1 MFSDDGHE
9 HRLSPPHNKINDA
22 DYGDSQCRSSI
33 QESGLQLCAISKS
46 LCHYAI
52 ISVASISRS
61 PSVTAFI
68 KFLSGIPFSLK
79 PSATTKNIDC
89 PVVFFPYIWQ
99 IVTVRLISLLL
110 HLEGEGIELH
120 FRYSSYHPEAS
131 TPRNPLFFSGQLSLF
146 ITPNPLWE
154 SLL

>member
-9 HRLSPPHNKINDA
+9 HRLSPPHNKLSDVNMA
-22 DYGDSQCRSSI
+22 TVNAVQ
-33 QESGLQLCAISKS
+33 AFKK
-46 LCHYAI
+46 YA
-52 ISVASISRS
+52 ISRS

-99 IVTVRLISLLL
+99 IVTIRLISLLL
-110 HLEGEGIELH
+110 HLEGEEIELY

-131 TPRNPLFFSGQLSLF
+131 TTRNPLFFSGQLSLF
-146 ITPNPLWE
+146 TTPSLLWE

>member
-9 HRLSPPHNKINDA
+9 HSLSPPHNKLSDGIMATVNA
-22 DYGDSQCRSSI
+22 VQ
-33 QESGLQLCAISKS
+33 AFKKV
-46 LCHYAI
+46 YA
-52 ISVASISRS
+52 ISRS

-68 KFLSGIPFSLK
+68 KFLSGIRFSLK
-79 PSATTKNIDC
+79 PSATTTK
-89 PVVFFPYIWQ
+89 Y
-99 IVTVRLISLLL
+99 RLSC
-110 HLEGEGIELH
+110 EGIELY